1 MTDFICPILGGI
13 LASICFLF
21 GCFYEERKT
30 KERVK
35 KRLAEIR
42 ENVARNMPTAGIVSE
57 GAPRDYNG
65 ETNLV
70 YLLRLIEKEVD
81 EI

>member
-13 LASICFLF
+13 LASICFLL

-42 ENVARNMPTAGIVSE
+42 ERIARELPTAGIMNS
-57 GAPRDYNG
+57 GAPRNCNG
-65 ETNLV
+65 ESNLV
-70 YLLRLIEKEVD
+70 YFLRKIEEKVD
-81 EI
+81 EM